1 MRLQFRLLQNERLN
15 CSDCGEIMEYGANV
29 YIIPDKDVVLFI
41 CEMYIIPDKD
51 VVLFICEMCYAV
63 KVDED
68 RLALRAG
75 NRRIAR

>member
-41 CEMYIIPDKD
+41 CEM
-51 VVLFICEMCYAV
+51 CYAV

>member
-41 CEMYIIPDKD
+41 CEM
-51 VVLFICEMCYAV
+51 CHAV